1 MIENSVDHNRL
12 LLEIS
17 KSMKDLNRSIINP
30 KIAELR
36 LSDLTPV
43 IEMVAKSRAA
53 YLLELFDIA
62 KIVDGD
68 LPSPNQIKHLRHLR
82 ETFDELV
89 RGAQALETAIE
100 RGYLD
105 VNS

>member
-1 MIENSVDHNRL
+1 MSVNSIDHNRL

-30 KIAELR
+30 RITELK

-43 IEMVAKSRAA
+43 LEMVAKSRAV
-53 YLLELFDIA
+53 YLQELFDMA
-62 KIVDGD
+62 KIVDGG
-68 LPSPNQIKHLRHLR
+68 LPSPNQIKQLRHLR

-89 RGAQALETAIE
+89 SASQALETAIE

-105 VNS
+105 VDQ